1 MLTLSKQNQYSTEES
16 IIQVLQTIKEGT
28 TAEII
33 SQMTNLSP
41 ECTDTVLTALV
52 SLAKLG
58 ITKNIVSKDRKG
70 FVWIFTYFKTNY
82 F

>member
-1 MLTLSKQNQYSTEES
+1 MLTLSKQKQYSTEDS

-33 SQMTNLSP
+33 SQMTKISP
-41 ECTDTVLTALV
+41 ECTDKVLTALV

-58 ITKNIVSKDRKG
+58 ITKKIVSKERKG
-70 FVWIFTYFKTNY
+70 FVWKLT
-82 F
+82 